1 MSSAIVSPRQRRSPP
16 SAKRVLCVLAA
27 ACFVI
32 AALALAL
39 APATARADMTPAER
53 FLAETAPARAA
64 PAALSRPREYQAQGT
79 AEWQAAAFRGLSCSR
94 CNSATQFCVLNP
106 VRYEYACAPLG
117 SVACISASRTHWCP
131 SSRGC
136 WAGRCR

>member
-1 MSSAIVSPRQRRSPP
+1 MKSVFLPRRYRAARPALMRAPMALASA
-16 SAKRVLCVLAA
+16 C
-27 ACFVI
+27 I
-32 AALALAL
+32 ALIALALAL
-39 APATARADMTPAER
+39 STGSARAEMSPVER

-64 PAALSRPREYQAQGT
+64 PVALSRPAEVEAQGVT
-79 AEWQAAAFRGLSCSR
+79 AWQSAAFRGLSCSR

-106 VRYEYACAPLG
+106 IRYEYACAPLG

>member
-1 MSSAIVSPRQRRSPP
+1 MSSPIPPPRQRRTPP
-16 SAKRVLCVLAA
+16 SARRVFHAFTA

-39 APATARADMTPAER
+39 APANARAETTPAER
-53 FLAETAPARAA
+53 FLADAAPARAV
-64 PAALSRPREYQAQGT
+64 PAALSRPLEFEAQGVT
-79 AEWQAAAFRGLSCSR
+79 GWQGAAFRGLSCSR

-106 VRYEYACAPLG
+106 IRYEYACAPLG
-117 SVACISASRTHWCP
+117 TVACISASRTHWCP
-131 SSRGC
+131 ASRGC

>member
-1 MSSAIVSPRQRRSPP
+1 MKSSSGRGGRGRSTRTSLRLFAMAIVAVV
-16 SAKRVLCVLAA
+16 SAGAMLQAA
-27 ACFVI
+27 A
-32 AALALAL
+32 AEAE
-39 APATARADMTPAER
+39 TPAAWTPPPVQFES
-53 FLAETAPARAA
+53 APDWAH
-64 PAALSRPREYQAQGT
+64 
-79 AEWQAAAFRGLSCSR
+79 AAFRGLSCSR

-131 SSRGC
+131 ASRGC